1 MIFKVSY
8 MEEQGVCLALE
19 WMHVALEND
28 SFVK

>member
-1 MIFKVSY
+1 

-28 SFVK
+28 SFVKW